1 MQLFI
6 NFNDKSELYDVDKAL
21 TIPQLKHVIENN
33 TYIPTDSQ

>member
-21 TIPQLKHVIENN
+21 TIPQLKHVIENAEV
-33 TYIPTDSQ
+33 TTRIE